1 MSQKVSQQEVQE
13 RANKLSQLLNR
24 SKLVMEKSEIID
36 TKSIQH
42 NPIQPSR
49 KPLKE
54 EYRPSKVVSDDYES
68 MYDEIEYNSPE
79 PFINPNQHGLQTEN
93 YNFNQNSTYIPNN
106 FNQNSI
112 NVPYPQYIPEQPNE
126 NIREEVKK
134 KLPKDILEIMEK
146 TPIPKIDASAITG
159 SVGVPL
165 NVLNKSRDLQN
176 RLDEKYEVRPQGNI
190 KKGNI
195 QKPTNLRDKEILN
208 ENRNNFNVDLS
219 ELKSMIKEIVYETI
233 NEVYE
238 EKLIKEDINIKIGN
252 TIFSGSLK
260 PIKKIK

>member
-1 MSQKVSQQEVQE
+1 MSQKVSPQEAQE

-24 SKLVMEKSEIID
+24 SKLVMEKSETID
-36 TKSIQH
+36 TKDIQRD
-42 NPIQPSR
+42 PIQPS
-49 KPLKE
+49 KNVLKE
-54 EYRPSKVVSDDYES
+54 DYRPSNVVSDEYES
-68 MYDEIEYNSPE
+68 MYDQIEHLSPE
-79 PFINPNQHGLQTEN
+79 PFINPNQHGLQNEN
-93 YNFNQNSTYIPNN
+93 MFQQTTH
-106 FNQNSI
+106 
-112 NVPYPQYIPEQPNE
+112 VPYPQYIPEEPNK
-126 NIREEVKK
+126 NIREEVKR

-159 SVGVPL
+159 NVGVPL

-176 RLDEKYEVRPQGNI
+176 RLDEKYEVKPQGNI

-195 QKPTNLRDKEILN
+195 QKPINTRDKEVLK
-208 ENRNNFNVDLS
+208 EKRNNFNIDLT
-219 ELKSMIKEIVYETI
+219 ELRGMIKEIVYETI

-260 PIKKIK
+260 PIKKVK